1 MRGRGRLLAGF
12 LVIGSYAVSCP
23 LAEAGTVVPI
33 EAIADVVARVQPSV
47 VRIVVVHPPARVAE
61 PDVALLDSQ
70 QSSAASV
77 QPVSKI
83 GSGFVIDAAGLVAT
97 NRHVVENSISIFV
110 STADGARYQAEIV
123 GVATKSDIALL
134 RIDPSANIPP
144 LPFGNSDSLR
154 AGDTV
159 IAIGSPF
166 GFDNTVTAGIV
177 SSVNRDIMESPFDDY
192 LQTDAA
198 INHGNSG
205 GPLFNLAGQVVGMN
219 SVLFAPGEGSA
230 GVGFAIPSN
239 DLRFVLDRLMTYGNV
254 RAGMLPIRT
263 QQVTGLMANAIG
275 VPSAGGA
282 LIASLGPEADQMN
295 GKIQPGDVITRF
307 NTQAVADPRD
317 LARKAAVAAVGSQ
330 AVLELYRSG
339 KVTTIEVP
347 ILPLEGGAQPTSSNG
362 YHPKILGLRLADAV
376 RGQPGVTLS
385 GIDPSGSAADSGL
398 LKGDVVLRVQQQ
410 AVSTPDEAYR
420 AFQARIDAKHAYA
433 AVLVERDNKQ
443 TWLPIALPE

>member
-1 MRGRGRLLAGF
+1 MRGAGRVLAA
-12 LVIGSYAVSCP
+12 LVFGLWGASCS
-23 LAEAGTVVPI
+23 LAEAGTAMPVDI
-33 EAIADVVARVQPSV
+33 LADVVARVQPSV
-47 VRIVVVHPPARVAE
+47 VRIVVVHPAANVAE
-61 PDVALLDSQ
+61 PGTAVLDSEQ
-70 QSSAASV
+70 SAAASA

-83 GSGFVIDAAGLVAT
+83 GSGFVVDSAGLVAT

-110 STADGARYQAEIV
+110 STADGARYRAEIV
-123 GVATKSDIALL
+123 GLAAKTDIALL
-134 RIDPSANIPP
+134 RIDPSANIPA
-144 LPFGNSDSLR
+144 LPFGNSDALR

-192 LQTDAA
+192 IQTDAA

-219 SVLFAPGEGSA
+219 SVLFAPGQGSA

-239 DLRFVLDRLMTYGNV
+239 DLRFVLDRLMTYGDV
-254 RAGMLPIRT
+254 RGGMLPIRT
-263 QQVTGLMANAIG
+263 QQVTGLMADAIG

-282 LIASLGPEADQMN
+282 LIASLGPEADQMD

-317 LARKAAVAAVGSQ
+317 LARKAAVAAVGSK
-330 AVLELYRSG
+330 AVLALYRAG
-339 KVTTIEVP
+339 KAMTVEVP
-347 ILPLEGGAQPTSSNG
+347 ILPLEGVTQPAASNG
-362 YHPKILGLRLADAV
+362 YHPKVLGLRFGDVV
-376 RGQPGVTLS
+376 RGQAGVTLS

-398 LKGDVVLRVQQQ
+398 LKGDVILRVQQQ
-410 AVSTPDEAYR
+410 SVSTPDEALR
-420 AFQARIDAKHAYA
+420 ALQSRSDGKHAYA

-443 TWLPIALPE
+443 TWFPIALPE